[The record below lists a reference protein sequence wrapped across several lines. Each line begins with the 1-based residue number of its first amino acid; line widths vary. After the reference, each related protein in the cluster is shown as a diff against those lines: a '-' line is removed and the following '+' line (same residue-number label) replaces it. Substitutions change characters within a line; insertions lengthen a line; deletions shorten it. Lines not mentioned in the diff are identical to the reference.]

1 LATAAVNGEETQ
13 EGFHRY
19 HQQLYSA
26 KVNQLAVKVL
36 PFHQKRH
43 DSGRTILRKELEKYK
58 DDGDLIILFTE
69 TYDDV
74 IFNSDKNTILDT
86 FFNYFQD
93 ARVVFSADK
102 ICWPDSNLASK
113 YLYFIIHFTSLKLNY
128 YLIKKVFKRPR
139 RTRSQK

>member
-1 LATAAVNGEETQ
+1 MVLTLATAAIDGEETQ

-19 HQQLYSA
+19 HQQRLYSSA
-26 KVNQLAVKVL
+26 KVNQLPVKVL
-36 PFHQKRH
+36 PLHQQQQ
-43 DSGRTILRKELEKYK
+43 DESGRRTILRKELENYK

-86 FFNYFQD
+86 FFNLFQD

-113 YLYFIIHFTSLKLNY
+113 YFNFITHFT
-128 YLIKKVFKRPR
+128 
-139 RTRSQK
+139 